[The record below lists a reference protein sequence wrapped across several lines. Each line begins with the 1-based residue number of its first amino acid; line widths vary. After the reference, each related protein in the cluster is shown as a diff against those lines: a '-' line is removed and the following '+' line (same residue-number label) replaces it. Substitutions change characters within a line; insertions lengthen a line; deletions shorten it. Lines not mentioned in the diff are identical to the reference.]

1 MFYYPVRSAISLLAN
16 EKILLNGLPVKGNF
30 SRFGKNCLKFQAR
43 DKDLYWKHLGLRK
56 IIEARKKQLR

>member
-1 MFYYPVRSAISLLAN
+1 LAN